1 MRATKLQGF
10 TLVEL
15 IVVILLLTILSVYAA
30 SRLFSRDSVAAMV
43 TQQQVVSVIRQVQLN
58 RMQSNL
64 DTSSIVGNNNFVL
77 AVTNDCV
84 GSQQACALNSDS
96 RSDWVSGA
104 DNGVSFSLNTDSPIG
119 FDLLGNPTGSA
130 ASGAVITISS
140 SADQCQVEINPQG
153 YVFSGSCS

>member
-1 MRATKLQGF
+1 MRVKPTQGF

-15 IVVILLLTILSVYAA
+15 IVVILLLAIVSVYTA
-30 SRLFSRDSVAAMV
+30 SRLFGSDSVAAMV
-43 TQQQVVSVIRQVQLN
+43 TQQQVVSVVRQVQLN

-64 DTSSIVGNNNFVL
+64 DTSSILGNNNFVL
-77 AVTNDCV
+77 AVTSDCV

-104 DNGVSFSLNTDSPIG
+104 NNGVFFSLNTDSPIG

-130 ASGAVITISS
+130 ASGATITISS
-140 SADQCQVEINPQG
+140 SDDKCNVEINAQG
-153 YVFSGSCS
+153 YVYSGVCS

>member
-1 MRATKLQGF
+1 MHVKPTQGF

-15 IVVILLLTILSVYAA
+15 IVVILLLAIVSVYTA
-30 SRLFSRDSVAAMV
+30 SRLFGRDSVAAMV
-43 TQQQVVSVIRQVQLN
+43 IQQQVISVVRQVQLN

-64 DTSSIVGNNNFVL
+64 DTSSILGNNNFVL
-77 AVTNDCV
+77 AVTSNCV

-104 DNGVSFSLNTDSPIG
+104 NNGVLFSLSTDSPIG

-130 ASGAVITISS
+130 ASGATITISS
-140 SADQCQVEINPQG
+140 SDDKCNVEINAQG